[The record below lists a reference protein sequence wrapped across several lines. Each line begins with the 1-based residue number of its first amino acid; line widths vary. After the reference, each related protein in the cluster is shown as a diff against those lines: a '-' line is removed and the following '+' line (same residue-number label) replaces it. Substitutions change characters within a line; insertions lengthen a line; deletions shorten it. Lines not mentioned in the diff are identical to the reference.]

1 MFSIL
6 EPIKR
11 AVVKEDLG
19 ISEGFLSSGNITL
32 DGSVPE
38 RVVGDH

>member
-1 MFSIL
+1 MSFIP
-6 EPIKR
+6 EQIKLS
-11 AVVKEDLG
+11 VIKEDLG

-38 RVVGDH
+38 RVV